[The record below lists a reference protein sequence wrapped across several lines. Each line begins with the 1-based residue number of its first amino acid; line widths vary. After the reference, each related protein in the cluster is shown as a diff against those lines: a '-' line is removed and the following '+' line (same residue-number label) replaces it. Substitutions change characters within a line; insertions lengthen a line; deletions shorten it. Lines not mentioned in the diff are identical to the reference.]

1 LPQLN
6 ALRQRRIYEGQ
17 LASSLEIQIAETRR
31 FELDCALYQFGGAAK
46 ERALDILGNDPAIG
60 RPHVENAAL
69 WQWSFG
75 EFDLIY
81 AISGDFSKLVLLEL
95 RPQSVRQ
102 RQPLEQVFAVIDRI
116 NAIKRLFG
124 L

>member
-1 LPQLN
+1 M
-6 ALRQRRIYEGQ
+6 
-17 LASSLEIQIAETRR
+17 
-31 FELDCALYQFGGAAK
+31 
-46 ERALDILGNDPAIG
+46 
-60 RPHVENAAL
+60 ENAAL

-102 RQPLEQVFAVIDRI
+102 RQPLEQMFAVIDRI